1 MPEVP
6 SGYHAPRGH
15 AHPPTRQ
22 PPPRALANSCT
33 LKSVR
38 YEEYAPSPDLKQ
50 WLTCHWVFAVPP
62 HGTVSLVYTARLRAV
77 ILVGP
82 SLDAFTTEVLPGD
95 EFLGV
100 RLEPGV
106 TGPLLGLHAPD
117 LRSVVT
123 PLALCLPA
131 LAARLDGPLA
141 SSCSP
146 EETRA
151 IFESAIR
158 ALTPQPPDLPIIQAA
173 RALIGSGGTLPVRSL
188 ASAADLSERQFR
200 RRFQTAT
207 GLSPKEF
214 ARVRRVLAAVVQM
227 LAEPEDGLAPVAADS
242 GDADQSH
249 LTREVVTVF
258 GGPPT
263 SVTAR
268 LRKIDH
274 RNVW

>member
-1 MPEVP
+1 MNSWASASNPASRSPCSASTPGAFAVSSPHLP
-6 SGYHAPRGH
+6 SAS
-15 AHPPTRQ
+15 PPSQ
-22 PPPRALANSCT
+22 PAST
-33 LKSVR
+33 
-38 YEEYAPSPDLKQ
+38 APSPEAD
-50 WLTCHWVFAVPP
+50 
-62 HGTVSLVYTARLRAV
+62 
-77 ILVGP
+77 
-82 SLDAFTTEVLPGD
+82 
-95 EFLGV
+95 
-100 RLEPGV
+100 
-106 TGPLLGLHAPD
+106 
-117 LRSVVT
+117 
-123 PLALCLPA
+123 
-131 LAARLDGPLA
+131 
-141 SSCSP
+141 
-146 EETRA
+146 RA

-158 ALTPQPPDLPIIQAA
+158 ALTPHPPDLPIIQAA
-173 RALIGSGGTLPVRSL
+173 RSLIHSGGTLPVRSL

-227 LAEPEDGLAPVAADS
+227 LAEPEDGLASVAADS
-242 GDADQSH
+242 GYADQSH